1 MCGIVG
7 ILSLDG
13 LKPIDSTLLSAMN
26 QAQFHRGPDE
36 GDQYVDAFI
45 GLGHRRLAI
54 IDLAQGQQPMQ
65 DASGR
70 FTLIFNG
77 EIYNFP
83 ALRAEL
89 IELGHQFHS
98 HCDTEVILRGHMQWG
113 DACIDRLQGMFAYA
127 LWDKQDKR
135 LVLAR
140 DRLGIKPLFYMQQQG
155 YLFFASEL
163 KSLTLVPGFDKT
175 LNPHAIEQFFCLGY
189 VAESDCIYSVVQKM
203 PPAHFLTINLNDP
216 TIALVPQ
223 RYWQLSYATQQT
235 GLTDQDYQQQ
245 LTTELTKAVQSHLV
259 TEVPL
264 GSFLSGGVDS
274 SAVVALI
281 AGMSDEPVR
290 TCSIG
295 FDVAAYDESDYANQI
310 AKQYQTNHQSRI
322 VTSNDFSLIPEL
334 AHIYDEPYADSSALA
349 TYRVCELAREKVTV
363 SMSGDGADELLAGY
377 RRYKLLMNEQKV
389 REKIPKLLRTAIF
402 KPLGR
407 WFPKLDW
414 APRVFR
420 AKTTFQSLAMDLVEG
435 YLHGVS
441 LLKQAQ
447 RDALFSDEF
456 KQQLAGYNTL
466 QLFRDI
472 EQQFDGKDPLSLLQ
486 FIDINTWLVG
496 DILTKVDR
504 ASMANSLEVRVPFL
518 DHKFVDWSTTVPVAQ
533 KIRNGEGKFVLKKA
547 MEDKLPLDILYRPK
561 MGFRVPLADWF
572 RGPLKQQV
580 RDLLLGAPL
589 STSGLFNMQ
598 TVEQWINEHQR
609 GVSDHSTA
617 LWTLLMFRNFVSKDS
632 ALTQ

>member
-7 ILSLDG
+7 ILSLTG
-13 LKPIDSTLLSAMN
+13 PNQIDSSLLQAMN

-36 GDQYVDAFI
+36 GDQYTDELI

-54 IDLAQGQQPMQ
+54 IDLAQGQQPMR
-65 DASGR
+65 DESGR

-83 ALRAEL
+83 ELRAEL
-89 IELGHQFHS
+89 TALGHHFHT

-113 DACIDRLQGMFAYA
+113 DQCISRLQGMFAYA
-127 LWDKQDKR
+127 LWDKQQQR

-155 YLFFASEL
+155 KLYFASEL
-163 KSLTLVPGFDKT
+163 KSLTLIPEFDKT
-175 LNPHAIEQFFCLGY
+175 LNPRAIEQYFCLGY
-189 VAESDCIYSVVQKM
+189 VAESDSIYQSVHKM
-203 PPAHFLTINLNDP
+203 PPAHYMVVDAEHHSLT
-216 TIALVPQ
+216 PQ
-223 RYWQLSYATQQT
+223 RYWQLSYAKQQS
-235 GLTDQDYQQQ
+235 GLSDLEYQQQ
-245 LTTELTKAVQSHLV
+245 LTQELTKAVKSHLV

-310 AKQYQTNHQSRI
+310 AQQYATNHESRI
-322 VTSNDFSLIPEL
+322 VTSNDFSLIPQL
-334 AHIYDEPYADSSALA
+334 AGIYDEPYADSSALA

-389 REKIPKLLRTAIF
+389 RQRIPKALRTAVF

-447 RDALFSDEF
+447 RDALFSDSF
-456 KQQLAGYNTL
+456 KAALQGYNTL
-466 QLFRDI
+466 QLFRDV
-472 EQQFDGKDPLSLLQ
+472 EQQYDGHDPLSLLQ
-486 FIDINTWLVG
+486 FIDINTWLVS

-518 DHKFVDWSTTVPVAQ
+518 DHQFVEWSATVPASQ
-533 KIRNGEGKFVLKKA
+533 KIRHGEGKYVLKKA

-572 RGPLKQQV
+572 RGPLKAQI
-580 RDLLLGAPL
+580 RELLLGTELNA
-589 STSGLFNMQ
+589 TGLFNQQ
-598 TVEQWINEHQR
+598 TIELWLNEHQS
-609 GVSDHSTA
+609 GISDHSTA
-617 LWTLLMFRNFVSKDS
+617 LWTLLMFRNFIAQHGNV
-632 ALTQ
+632 T